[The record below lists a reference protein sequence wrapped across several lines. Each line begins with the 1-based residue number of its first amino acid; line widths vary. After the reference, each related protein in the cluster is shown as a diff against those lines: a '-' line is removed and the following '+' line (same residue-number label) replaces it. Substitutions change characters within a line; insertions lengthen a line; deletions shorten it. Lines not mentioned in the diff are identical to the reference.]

1 MANGFAID
9 IGNEGAA
16 YEQGVNMPNYSSSA
30 AAVEGLTSLG
40 QGVFNVLDAMDAAK
54 RAAAPTQSEKDKQA
68 FGLLSKGIDE
78 LKGLNPLQKR
88 TGLTSLLTSYFN
100 AGNEIG
106 EAEARLIKL
115 KVGIDVDSLRMNPQ
129 EAAIQ
134 ENLDKILS
142 NPSALYNAREALVK
156 EGKPFS
162 EEQVVNKAYQTL
174 IQVEAASLYISN
186 AKTIDKKQYY
196 DSFLPHAE
204 SIFDDLVNRASYF
217 MDVEIE
223 GGNISP
229 ESLSQLR
236 GVYEKARASF
246 TRPPSVSVE
255 EYSTIQNRI
264 DAMDRILTAIQK
276 YDQNT
281 LDKMKADRIR
291 VNTLT
296 IMKIA
301 KEIGLD
307 PVTENALLSGDLD
320 LSVALGPDLPK
331 ILKTLAEA
339 SVEDLV
345 YSDLNPPESSEVSTV
360 DSTVDSAVDSA
371 VDKEKVQP
379 ITAPT
384 VDNLHAIEEV
394 EKAEDRSDNSRKDA
408 IFFSVI
414 QRISNVTPKSME
426 QPELRENFF
435 TGIGQA
441 TVNISTSPKLF
452 KNETMTQ
459 VYNDETYKKIEAAM
473 RLDPEKAKIAK
484 DRLIDGLLAQFNI
497 ASTAIS
503 GSSQSSFFKISGLGE
518 VEYDLESRVDTGQIR
533 MDKQVVPLVKGFAS
547 KYYNGNVTEMIADRA
562 VRLDTFERT
571 QIENAGF
578 NLRVAFQ
585 DYRKI
590 LKNSEGLRFYVNNMK
605 KLGVPTE
612 EIESM
617 LIKPIEAG
625 DSAATGTLKNPWQIV
640 WSDNTDADEKLFASL
655 ERGEYYTDING
666 DVRIKD

>member
-40 QGVFNVLDAMDAAK
+40 KGVFGVLDAMDAAK
-54 RAAAPTQSEKDKQA
+54 KAAAPTQAEINKQA
-68 FGLLSKGIDE
+68 FGALSKGVDN
-78 LKGLNPLQKR
+78 LKGMNALQQR
-88 TGLTSLLTSYFN
+88 TGLTTLLTSYLN
-100 AGNEIG
+100 EGNEIG
-106 EAEARLIKL
+106 EAEARMIKM
-115 KVGIDVDSLRMNPQ
+115 KVGLDVDSLRMDPQ
-129 EAAIQ
+129 KAAIQ
-134 ENLDKILS
+134 ENLDKVLS

-156 EGKPFS
+156 EGKPFT

-174 IQVEAASLYISN
+174 IQVEAATLYVSN
-186 AKTIDKKQYY
+186 AKAIDKKQYY

-204 SIFDDLVNRASYF
+204 VIFDDLVNRASYF

-236 GVYEKARASF
+236 GAYEVARANF
-246 TRPPSVSVE
+246 TKPPSVSSE
-255 EYSTIQNRI
+255 EYSSIQNRI
-264 DAMDRILTAIQK
+264 DAMDRILTAIEK

-296 IMKIA
+296 IMKMA

-307 PVTENALLSGDLD
+307 PVTENALLSDKLD
-320 LSVALGPDLPK
+320 LSVALGDKLPE
-331 ILKTLAEA
+331 ILKTLSEA
-339 SVEDLV
+339 RVEDLT
-345 YSDLNPPESSEVSTV
+345 YTDLNTVESSEVSTV
-360 DSTVDSAVDSA
+360 D
-371 VDKEKVQP
+371 KEEGQP
-379 ITAPT
+379 VPTPT
-384 VDNLHAIEEV
+384 VDNLHTIEELD
-394 EKAEDRSDNSRKDA
+394 KAEERSDGQRKDS

-414 QRISNVTPKSME
+414 QRINNVTPKSME

-503 GSSQSSFFKISGLGE
+503 GSSQSSFFTLSGLGE
-518 VEYDLESRVDTGQIR
+518 VEYDLERRVDTGQIR
-533 MDKQVVPLVKGFAS
+533 MDKKVLPLVKGFAS

-590 LKNSEGLRFYVNNMK
+590 FKNSESLRFYVNNMK
-605 KLGVPTE
+605 KLGVSTE

-617 LIKPIEAG
+617 LIKPVQAG
-625 DSAATGTLKNPWQIV
+625 ASAASGTLKNPWQIV
-640 WSDNTDADEKLFASL
+640 WSDATDADEILFASIG
-655 ERGEYYTDING
+655 RGEYYTDING

>member
-40 QGVFNVLDAMDAAK
+40 QGVFGILDAMDAAK
-54 RAAAPTQSEKDKQA
+54 KAAAPTQAEIDKQS
-68 FGLLSKGIDE
+68 FGNLSKGVDN
-78 LKGLNPLQKR
+78 LKGMNPLQQR
-88 TGLTSLLTSYFN
+88 TGLTTLLTSYLN

-106 EAEARLIKL
+106 EAEARMIKM
-115 KVGIDVDSLRMNPQ
+115 KVGLDVDSLRMDPQ
-129 EAAIQ
+129 KAAIQ

-156 EGKPFS
+156 EGKPFT

-174 IQVEAASLYISN
+174 IQVEAATLYISN

-217 MDVEIE
+217 MEVEIE
-223 GGNISP
+223 GGNINP

-236 GVYEKARASF
+236 GAYEKARANF
-246 TRPPSVSVE
+246 TRPPSVSAE

-264 DAMDRILTAIQK
+264 DAMDRILTAIQN

-296 IMKIA
+296 IMKMA

-307 PVTENALLSGDLD
+307 PVTENALLSDKLD
-320 LSVALGPDLPK
+320 LSVALGPYLPE
-331 ILKTLAEA
+331 ILKTLSEA
-339 SVEDLV
+339 RVEDLT
-345 YSDLNPPESSEVSTV
+345 YTDLNTVESSEVSTV
-360 DSTVDSAVDSA
+360 NQ
-371 VDKEKVQP
+371 EEGQP
-379 ITAPT
+379 VPT
-384 VDNLHAIEEV
+384 PKVDNLHTIEEV
-394 EKAEDRSDNSRKDA
+394 EKAEERSDGQRKDA

-459 VYNDETYKKIEAAM
+459 IYNDETYKKIEAAM
-473 RLDPEKAKIAK
+473 RLDPDKAKIAK

-503 GSSQSSFFKISGLGE
+503 GSSQSSFFTLSGLGE
-518 VEYDLESRVDTGQIR
+518 VEYDLEKRVDTGQIR
-533 MDKQVVPLVKGFAS
+533 MDKKVLPLVKGFAS

-571 QIENAGF
+571 QIENVGF

-590 LKNSEGLRFYVNNMK
+590 FKNSESLRFYVNNMK
-605 KLGVPTE
+605 KLGVSTE

-617 LIKPIEAG
+617 LIKPVQAG
-625 DSAATGTLKNPWQIV
+625 ASAASGTLQNPWQIV
-640 WSDNTDADEKLFASL
+640 WSDETDADEILFASIG
-655 ERGEYYTDING
+655 RGEYYTDING
-666 DVRIKD
+666 DVRIKN

>member
-40 QGVFNVLDAMDAAK
+40 QGVFGVLDAMDAAK
-54 RAAAPTQSEKDKQA
+54 RAAAPTQSEIDKQA
-68 FGLLSKGIDE
+68 FGALSKGVDN
-78 LKGLNPLQKR
+78 LKGMNALQQR
-88 TGLTSLLTSYFN
+88 TGLTTLLTSYLN

-106 EAEARLIKL
+106 EPEARMIKM
-115 KVGIDVDSLRMNPQ
+115 KVGLDVDSLRMDPQ
-129 EAAIQ
+129 KAAIQ
-134 ENLDKILS
+134 ENLDKVLS

-156 EGKPFS
+156 EGKPFT

-174 IQVEAASLYISN
+174 LQVEAATLYVSN
-186 AKTIDKKQYY
+186 AKAIDKKQYY

-204 SIFDDLVNRASYF
+204 VIFDDLVNRASYF

-236 GVYEKARASF
+236 GAYEVARANF
-246 TRPPSVSVE
+246 TKPPSVSAE
-255 EYSTIQNRI
+255 EYSSIQNRI
-264 DAMDRILTAIQK
+264 DAMDRILTAIQN

-296 IMKIA
+296 IMKMA

-307 PVTENALLSGDLD
+307 PVTENGLLSGSLD
-320 LSVALGPDLPK
+320 LSVAIGPDLPE
-331 ILKTLAEA
+331 ILKTLSEA
-339 SVEDLV
+339 RVEDLT
-345 YSDLNPPESSEVSTV
+345 YTDLNPVESSEVSTV
-360 DSTVDSAVDSA
+360 DQ
-371 VDKEKVQP
+371 EEGQP
-379 ITAPT
+379 VPTPT
-384 VDNLHAIEEV
+384 VDNLHTIEEV
-394 EKAEDRSDNSRKDA
+394 EKAEERSDGQRKDS

-414 QRISNVTPKSME
+414 QRIKNVTPKSME

-503 GSSQSSFFKISGLGE
+503 GSSQSSFFTLSGLGE
-518 VEYDLESRVDTGQIR
+518 VEYDLERRVDTGQIR
-533 MDKQVVPLVKGFAS
+533 MDKKVLPLVKGFAS

-590 LKNSEGLRFYVNNMK
+590 FRNSESLRFYVNNMK

-617 LIKPIEAG
+617 LIKPVQAG
-625 DSAATGTLKNPWQIV
+625 ASAASGTLQNPWQII
-640 WSDNTDADEKLFASL
+640 WSDATDADEVLFASIG
-655 ERGEYYTDING
+655 RGEYYTDING

>member
-30 AAVEGLTSLG
+30 AAVQGLTSLG
-40 QGVFNVLDAMDAAK
+40 QGVFGVLDAMDAAK
-54 RAAAPTQSEKDKQA
+54 RAAAPTQSEIDKQA
-68 FGLLSKGIDE
+68 FGALSKGVDN
-78 LKGLNPLQKR
+78 LKGMNALQQR
-88 TGLTSLLTSYFN
+88 TGLTTLLTSYLN

-106 EAEARLIKL
+106 EPEARMIKM
-115 KVGIDVDSLRMNPQ
+115 KVGLDVDSLRMDPQ
-129 EAAIQ
+129 KAAIQ
-134 ENLDKILS
+134 ENLDKVLS

-156 EGKPFS
+156 EGKPFT

-174 IQVEAASLYISN
+174 IQVEAATLYVSN
-186 AKTIDKKQYY
+186 AKAIDKKQYY
-196 DSFLPHAE
+196 ESFEPMAE
-204 SIFDDLVNRASYF
+204 VIFDDLINRASYF

-229 ESLSQLR
+229 ESLSELR
-236 GVYEKARASF
+236 GAYEVARANF
-246 TRPPSVSVE
+246 TKPPSVSDD
-255 EYSTIQNRI
+255 EYSSIQNRI

-296 IMKIA
+296 IMKMA

-307 PVTENALLSGDLD
+307 PVTENALLSDKLD
-320 LSVALGPDLPK
+320 LSVALGAKLPE
-331 ILKTLAEA
+331 ILKTLSEA
-339 SVEDLV
+339 RVDDIT
-345 YSDLNPPESSEVSTV
+345 YTDLNPVESSEVSTV
-360 DSTVDSAVDSA
+360 DQ
-371 VDKEKVQP
+371 KEGQP
-379 ITAPT
+379 VPTPT
-384 VDNLHAIEEV
+384 VDNLHTIEEV
-394 EKAEDRSDNSRKDA
+394 EKAEERSDGQRKDA
-408 IFFSVI
+408 IFFSII

-473 RLDPEKAKIAK
+473 RLDPDKAKIAK

-503 GSSQSSFFKISGLGE
+503 GSSQSSFFKLSGLGE
-518 VEYDLESRVDTGQIR
+518 VEYDLERRVDTGQIR
-533 MDKQVVPLVKGFAS
+533 MDKKVLPLVKGFAS

-590 LKNSEGLRFYVNNMK
+590 FKNSESLRFYVNNMK

-617 LIKPIEAG
+617 LIKPVQAG
-625 DSAATGTLKNPWQIV
+625 ASAASGTLQNPWQII
-640 WSDNTDADEKLFASL
+640 WSDATDADEILFASIG
-655 ERGEYYTDING
+655 RGEYYTDING
-666 DVRIKD
+666 DTRIKD

>member
-40 QGVFNVLDAMDAAK
+40 QGVFGVLDAMDAAK
-54 RAAAPTQSEKDKQA
+54 RAAAPTQSQIDKQA
-68 FGLLSKGIDE
+68 FGALSKGVDN
-78 LKGLNPLQKR
+78 LKGMNALQQR

-106 EAEARLIKL
+106 EPEARMIKM
-115 KVGIDVDSLRMNPQ
+115 KVGLDVDSLRMDPQ
-129 EAAIQ
+129 KAAIQ

-156 EGKPFS
+156 EGKPFT

-174 IQVEAASLYISN
+174 IQVEAATLYVSN
-186 AKTIDKKQYY
+186 AKAIDKKQYY
-196 DSFLPHAE
+196 ESFEPMAE
-204 SIFDDLVNRASYF
+204 VIFDDLINRASYF

-229 ESLSQLR
+229 ESLSELR
-236 GVYEKARASF
+236 GAYEVARANF
-246 TRPPSVSVE
+246 TKPPSVSDD
-255 EYSTIQNRI
+255 EYSSIQNRV
-264 DAMDRILTAIQK
+264 DAMDRILTAIQN

-307 PVTENALLSGDLD
+307 PVTENALLSDKLD
-320 LSVALGPDLPK
+320 LSVALGDKLPE
-331 ILKTLAEA
+331 ILKTLSEA
-339 SVEDLV
+339 RVDDIT
-345 YSDLNPPESSEVSTV
+345 YTDLNPVESSEVSTV
-360 DSTVDSAVDSA
+360 DQ
-371 VDKEKVQP
+371 EKGQP
-379 ITAPT
+379 VPTPT
-384 VDNLHAIEEV
+384 VDNLHTIEEV
-394 EKAEDRSDNSRKDA
+394 EKAEERSDGQRKDSV
-408 IFFSVI
+408 FFSVI

-503 GSSQSSFFKISGLGE
+503 GSSQSSFFKLSGLGE

-612 EIESM
+612 EVESM

-625 DSAATGTLKNPWQIV
+625 ASAATGTLKNPWQII
-640 WSDNTDADEKLFASL
+640 WSDTTDADEKLFASL

-666 DVRIKD
+666 DVRIKN

>member
-40 QGVFNVLDAMDAAK
+40 QGVFGVLDAMDAAK
-54 RAAAPTQSEKDKQA
+54 RAAAPTQSEIDKQA
-68 FGLLSKGIDE
+68 FGALSKGVDN
-78 LKGLNPLQKR
+78 LKGMNALQQR
-88 TGLTSLLTSYFN
+88 TGLTTLLTSYLN

-106 EAEARLIKL
+106 EPEARMIKM
-115 KVGIDVDSLRMNPQ
+115 KVGLDVDSLRMDPQ
-129 EAAIQ
+129 KAAIQ
-134 ENLDKILS
+134 ENLDKVLS

-156 EGKPFS
+156 EGKPFT

-174 IQVEAASLYISN
+174 IQVEAATLYVSN
-186 AKTIDKKQYY
+186 AKAIDKKQYY
-196 DSFLPHAE
+196 ESFEPMAE
-204 SIFDDLVNRASYF
+204 VIFDDLINRASYF

-229 ESLSQLR
+229 ESLSELR
-236 GVYEKARASF
+236 GAYEVARANF
-246 TRPPSVSVE
+246 TKPPSVSDD
-255 EYSTIQNRI
+255 EYSSIQNRI
-264 DAMDRILTAIQK
+264 DAMDRILTAIQN

-307 PVTENALLSGDLD
+307 PVTENALLSDKLD
-320 LSVALGPDLPK
+320 LSVALGAKLPE
-331 ILKTLAEA
+331 ILKTLSEA
-339 SVEDLV
+339 RVDDIT
-345 YSDLNPPESSEVSTV
+345 YTDLNPVESSEVSTV
-360 DSTVDSAVDSA
+360 DQ
-371 VDKEKVQP
+371 KEGQP
-379 ITAPT
+379 VPTPT
-384 VDNLHAIEEV
+384 VDNLHTIEEL
-394 EKAEDRSDNSRKDA
+394 EKAEERSDGQRKDA
-408 IFFSVI
+408 IFFSII

-473 RLDPEKAKIAK
+473 RLDPDKAKIAK

-503 GSSQSSFFKISGLGE
+503 GSSQSSFFKLSGLGE
-518 VEYDLESRVDTGQIR
+518 VEYDLERRVDTGQIR
-533 MDKQVVPLVKGFAS
+533 MDKKVLPLVKGFAS

-590 LKNSEGLRFYVNNMK
+590 FKNSESLRFYVNNMK

-617 LIKPIEAG
+617 LIKPVQAG
-625 DSAATGTLKNPWQIV
+625 ASAASGTLQNPWQII
-640 WSDNTDADEKLFASL
+640 WSDATDADEILFASIG
-655 ERGEYYTDING
+655 RGEYYTDING
-666 DVRIKD
+666 DTRIKD